1 MRIAQQ
7 AVQVLSLLTS
17 SQALQT
23 LIPRLLLQL
32 HNISLF
38 QTAQAPFHLAACT
51 QGQF

>member
-1 MRIAQQ
+1 MLIAQL
-7 AVQVLSLLTS
+7 VVRVLSLLTN
-17 SQALQT
+17 SQEVQT
-23 LIPRLLLQL
+23 LILRLLLQL